1 MKNFTKSRYGS
12 PTTDARQPS
21 PDKPAGRDPYT
32 VVPNHDGVLLSAFD
46 SLPSPSTPN
55 RRLATGSN
63 LDAHHDREAIV
74 DAHAVEFSKTA
85 GPPEGGF
92 PLGET
97 DRDARAPLG
106 GTERV

>member
-1 MKNFTKSRYGS
+1 MGCR
-12 PTTDARQPS
+12 TTDARGRHRIRL
-21 PDKPAGRDPYT
+21 AGTHTPWSRTMTGYF
-32 VVPNHDGVLLSAFD
+32 SAFD

-55 RRLATGSN
+55 RRSRDGSN

-97 DRDARAPLG
+97 DRPDALG
-106 GTERV
+106 RHWADRRV